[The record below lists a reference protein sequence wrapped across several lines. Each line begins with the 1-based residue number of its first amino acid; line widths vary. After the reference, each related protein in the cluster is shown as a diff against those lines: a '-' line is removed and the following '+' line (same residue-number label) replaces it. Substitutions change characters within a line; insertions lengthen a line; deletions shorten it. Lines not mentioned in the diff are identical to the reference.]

1 MVVFSIVFVLE
12 TAEQRK
18 KKYKL
23 SFFLIILFIMTF
35 AATLN
40 GDIRTNTLA
49 YEMIQFRKV
58 GEWYEVVAKDGDILV
73 STSPGMIQYFSGLPD
88 DYFLRTNEFQANT
101 TAEFI
106 EELKSRGVTYVV
118 WDSKQGNRPKD
129 YYYYA
134 LNVEL
139 ISFLSDGTDKP
150 HFKLVHSINIR
161 SHIAYVYEY
170 SP

>member
-1 MVVFSIVFVLE
+1 
-12 TAEQRK
+12 
-18 KKYKL
+18 
-23 SFFLIILFIMTF
+23 MTF
-35 AATLN
+35 AANFN

-49 YEMIQFRKV
+49 YQMIEFRKV
-58 GEWYEVVAKDGDILV
+58 GEWYKTAAKEGDILV
-73 STSPGMIQYFSGLPD
+73 ATSPGMIQYFSGLPD
-88 DYFLRTNEFQANT
+88 EYFLKTNDFQANT

-106 EELKSRGVTYVV
+106 EELKKLGVTYVV

-129 YYYYA
+129 YYYYV

-150 HFKLVHSINIR
+150 HFKLVHTVDIR
-161 SHIAYVYEY
+161 SHIAYVYKF